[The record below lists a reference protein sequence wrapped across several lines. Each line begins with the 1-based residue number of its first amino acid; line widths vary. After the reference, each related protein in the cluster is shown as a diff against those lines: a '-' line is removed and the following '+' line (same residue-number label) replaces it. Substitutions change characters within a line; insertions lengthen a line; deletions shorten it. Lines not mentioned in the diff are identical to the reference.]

1 MSKAHEMT
9 IALSKNSAQSAS
21 IIAAPLRNFEFRLSR
36 RSLAKAGIW
45 NFAFKEDILNRAFGS
60 VE

>member
-1 MSKAHEMT
+1 MT

>member
-1 MSKAHEMT
+1 MS
-9 IALSKNSAQSAS
+9 
-21 IIAAPLRNFEFRLSR
+21 AAPLRNFEFRLPR

-45 NFAFKEDILNRAFGS
+45 NFEFKENMANTAFGP